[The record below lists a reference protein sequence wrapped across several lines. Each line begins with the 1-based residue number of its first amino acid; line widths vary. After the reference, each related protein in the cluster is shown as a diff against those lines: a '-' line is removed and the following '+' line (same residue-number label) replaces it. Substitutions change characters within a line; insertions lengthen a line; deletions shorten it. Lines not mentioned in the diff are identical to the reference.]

1 MKPKNRKD
9 NTPKE
14 ESPCVAQV
22 TGVTTL
28 DYVIGTPLVEVLWL
42 RILQECLSLWLNA
55 ASDWLYIV
63 PWGMRKA
70 MNYLKSHYGNPPV
83 IVIENGVDEINEPQ
97 KSLQEALED
106 QKRIDYHKDYLSNLL
121 LAIKEDGC
129 NVTGYFAW
137 SLLDN
142 WEWSS
147 GFTVRFGLHF
157 VDYKS
162 PTLTRY
168 AKKSALWFSDFLQP
182 Y

>member
-1 MKPKNRKD
+1 
-9 NTPKE
+9 
-14 ESPCVAQV
+14 
-22 TGVTTL
+22 
-28 DYVIGTPLVEVLWL
+28 
-42 RILQECLSLWLNA
+42 
-55 ASDWLYIV
+55 
-63 PWGMRKA
+63 

-83 IVIENGVDEINEPQ
+83 IVTENGVDEINEPQ